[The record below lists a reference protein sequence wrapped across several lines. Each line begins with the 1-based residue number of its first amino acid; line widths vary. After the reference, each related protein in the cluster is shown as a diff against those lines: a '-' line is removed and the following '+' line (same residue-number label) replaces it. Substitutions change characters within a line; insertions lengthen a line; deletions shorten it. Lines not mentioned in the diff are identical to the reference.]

1 MGSIW
6 GLVQMLPASFTLSLA
21 LSTPPTFGRPA
32 LEDRL
37 DDMQRQRGEAQQLA
51 GKTAVDA
58 VGFGELTNGALPV
71 LQQPL
76 QPMRQRQHAVPASSG
91 IGIDRVAARIAAS
104 WAQDV
109 GDGTTIE
116 A

>member
-1 MGSIW
+1 MFSSIITFGSINSS
-6 GLVQMLPASFTLSLA
+6 GTIPSSRHA
-21 LSTPPTFGRPA
+21 LGY
-32 LEDRL
+32 RL
-37 DDMQRQRGEAQQLA
+37 DDMQRQRGEAQQPA
-51 GKTAVDA
+51 DEAAVDA
-58 VGFGELTNGALPV
+58 VDSASSPAERYLSSSSNPFH
-71 LQQPL
+71 
-76 QPMRQRQHAVPASSG
+76 PMRPARGSG